1 MVEMVPSSMTARQLS
16 FLILALII
24 VTWLAL
30 PYVVCGVWV
39 VVDVVWGWLK

>member
-1 MVEMVPSSMTARQLS
+1 VTDRELS
-16 FLILALII
+16 LLILASII
-24 VTWLAL
+24 TTWLAL